1 MKKVISL
8 VTGVSMILSS
18 TILSVSAEAELV
30 TESEKI
36 YDIASSDTNKITDL
50 EQIAVLLKNYIDEN
64 HPGDATVAIND
75 KDSSLDVIFR
85 KTAIGEEEFD
95 GESIYWNM
103 AEYLEE
109 NNVDSSFIS
118 NKFTVSFR
126 AAAPADTDKI
136 TDLEQISVLLKKYID
151 ENHPGDATV
160 AIYDED
166 GSLHVKFRKTAIGEE
181 EFDGESIYWNMVK
194 YLEENNVDPSYISNE
209 FEVEFLTDAPSA
221 TSSVTTGDINFNGSI
236 DVTDLTEL
244 SLVLIGDKEL
254 SANQQKAADID
265 GDGAVTLA
273 DLARLQQYL
282 SKKINSL

>member
-8 VTGVSMILSS
+8 VTGVSMLLSS
-18 TILSVSAEAELV
+18 FILPVSAE
-30 TESEKI
+30 TEPSTEPEKI
-36 YDIASSDTNKITDL
+36 YDTALSSDTNKITDL
-50 EQIAVLLKNYIDEN
+50 EQIAGLLKNYIDEN

-95 GESIYWNM
+95 GEIIYWNM

-118 NKFTVSFR
+118 NKFTVSFL
-126 AAAPADTDKI
+126 AAA
-136 TDLEQISVLLKKYID
+136 
-151 ENHPGDATV
+151 
-160 AIYDED
+160 
-166 GSLHVKFRKTAIGEE
+166 TA
-181 EFDGESIYWNMVK
+181 
-194 YLEENNVDPSYISNE
+194 
-209 FEVEFLTDAPSA
+209 A

-254 SANQQKAADID
+254 SANQQKAADVD

-282 SKKINSL
+282 SKKIDKL

>member
-18 TILSVSAEAELV
+18 FIISVSAETELV
-30 TESEKI
+30 TEPKKI
-36 YDIASSDTNKITDL
+36 YDIVNGYVEENLSGDASVKISEDGIVWVIYRQTAIGEPEFKDDDLQKFLHENNVDFKKIAIEHLTDTPVVASPNTNKITDL
-50 EQIAVLLKNYIDEN
+50 EQIA
-64 HPGDATVAIND
+64 
-75 KDSSLDVIFR
+75 
-85 KTAIGEEEFD
+85 
-95 GESIYWNM
+95 
-103 AEYLEE
+103 
-109 NNVDSSFIS
+109 
-118 NKFTVSFR
+118 
-126 AAAPADTDKI
+126 
-136 TDLEQISVLLKKYID
+136 VLLKKYID

-166 GSLHVKFRKTAIGEE
+166 GSLHVTFRKTAIGEE

-194 YLEENNVDPSYISNE
+194 YLEENNVDQSYISNE
-209 FEVEFLTDAPSA
+209 FEVEFLTAAPAA